1 MSILISVIV
10 PIYNTET
17 YLEECI
23 SSVLKQTYRNLE
35 IILVD
40 DGSTDRSGILCDE
53 FGRKDERV
61 IVIHQK
67 NGGLSNARNIGVS
80 KAGGKYIYFFD
91 SDDILAEDAI
101 EILVSLCEEHHAEM
115 AVTALK
121 RFKDHVPENR
131 KRESES
137 ELLSGEDGVTRML
150 KRDGFCHEAQGKL
163 YLKTFW
169 GETSFPEG
177 LLYEDY
183 ATIYDVV
190 IRAKKVVYYKIPK
203 YFYRVREN
211 SITRSHISK
220 RDFVLLDI
228 SEAVT
233 QRIISWNPEMEK
245 YAVSMQGATYL
256 KVMKRILD
264 IGFDQ
269 YTEEQRRIMQFI
281 KNRGRYLLS
290 CDVVCRLDKIKI
302 TTLLLNKRIF
312 YLAYRLGDFKNAFRI
327 YWGI

>member
-1 MSILISVIV
+1 MGVLISVIV

-17 YLEECI
+17 YLGECI
-23 SSVLKQTYRNLE
+23 SSVLNQTYRELE

-61 IVIHQK
+61 IVVHQK
-67 NGGLSNARNIGVS
+67 NGGLSNARNTGIS
-80 KAGGKYIYFFD
+80 KAGGKYIYFLD
-91 SDDILAEDAI
+91 SDDMLAEDVI
-101 EILVSLCEEHHAEM
+101 EILVSMCEEHHAEM
-115 AVTALK
+115 AITGLK
-121 RFKDHVPENR
+121 HFKEHVPENR
-131 KRESES
+131 KREPEP
-137 ELLSGEDGVTRML
+137 ELLSGEEAVIRML

-169 GETSFPEG
+169 GELGFPEG

-183 ATIYDVV
+183 ATIYDLVV
-190 IRAKKVVYYKIPK
+190 RAKKVMYYKAPK
-203 YFYRVREN
+203 YYYRVRKN

-233 QRIISWNPEMEK
+233 QRIISWNPELEK

-264 IGFDQ
+264 IGFGQ
-269 YTEEQRRIMQFI
+269 YPEEQRRIMLFI

-290 CDVVCRLDKIKI
+290 CDAVCRLDKIKVM
-302 TTLLLNKRIF
+302 TLLMNKRIF
-312 YLAYRLGDFKNAFRI
+312 YLVYRLGDFKNAFRI
-327 YWGI
+327 RWGI